1 MREAVSGLSDLAPL
15 DTNGGQG
22 FRAYRIAELRVR
34 QVIGEAMFGR
44 FVLLLLCCLP
54 LHAAPAS
61 ADVPQLIGAAF
72 EQCTRGDKSAEPECA
87 CHLGVLAEADLSETE
102 WQEIVETM
110 KSGRR
115 LTPRPGLNYGRCFRL
130 PGEQL
135 TDTLSQ
141 SISRYAR
148 LQCKGAVPKGQ
159 PDEWEIQEAAND
171 FILADCR
178 SLAQLLR
185 GNLTPAQFRRA
196 GIACQIHV
204 PSASGFLRYKL
215 QSFKRRDCQART
227 PEAYNCRGESMF
239 SCNLIGDP
247 IRGMVICQALE
258 APLIS
263 NLELSFEPA
272 TCRWR
277 VNTFNGVSRQ

>member
-1 MREAVSGLSDLAPL
+1 
-15 DTNGGQG
+15 
-22 FRAYRIAELRVR
+22 
-34 QVIGEAMFGR
+34 MFGR

-54 LHAAPAS
+54 LQATPAS
-61 ADVPQLIGAAF
+61 ADIPQLIGAAF

-87 CHLGVLAEADLSETE
+87 CHLGVLAEAGLAETE
-102 WQEIVETM
+102 WKEIVESM
-110 KSGRR
+110 KSGGR

-135 TDTLSQ
+135 TDTVTQ
-141 SISRYAR
+141 AISRHAR
-148 LQCKGAVPKGQ
+148 SQCKGALPKRP

-171 FILADCR
+171 FILADCS

-215 QSFKRRDCQART
+215 QSFKRQGCQART
-227 PEAYNCRGESMF
+227 PEAFNCRGESLF
-239 SCNLIGDP
+239 SCSLIGDP
-247 IRGMVICQALE
+247 IRGMVICPAFE
-258 APLIS
+258 APLMS
-263 NLELSFEPA
+263 DLELSFEAA

-277 VNTFNGVSRQ
+277 VSTFNGVSRR